1 MKVRQRVYLSVH
13 SNEFLPERI
22 SADLGLTADESRL
35 RGSRILGPPPA
46 PRHHMWSLFSG
57 APETSRL
64 DDHFAALFARLS
76 PASEAIRR
84 LAESGKHEV
93 CIAVVRYFDPGPEDD
108 AVLAARTAGLAPD
121 IEILRGQHPL
131 LGFGLDSKQVSWLG
145 RLGVSI
151 DFDEY
156 GDEYE

>member
-35 RGSRILGPPPA
+35 RGSRELGPPPV
-46 PRHHMWSLFSG
+46 PRDHMWSLFSG
-57 APETSRL
+57 APDTSTL
-64 DDHFAALFARLS
+64 HDHFAALFGRLS

-93 CIAVVRYFDPGPEDD
+93 CIQVVRYFDPGPETTQPWPP
-108 AVLAARTAGLAPD
+108 APPACLLTSKSSVASTHCSVFIWTANRCRGSAAW
-121 IEILRGQHPL
+121 
-131 LGFGLDSKQVSWLG
+131 V
-145 RLGVSI
+145 
-151 DFDEY
+151 
-156 GDEYE
+156 